1 MDTSGFL
8 LVFLAFGA
16 ALSSL
21 WAWKLAQTA
30 SARQ

>member
-16 ALSSL
+16 ACSSL
-21 WAWKLAQTA
+21 WAWKLAQAAT
-30 SARQ
+30 SRQ